1 MLLQS
6 SSRPQFALSILSCLF
21 DAPVPLR
28 KFEMRSACLRREQMW
43 KLPGPQPRFV
53 HTRAIE
59 AGSFVQFDHVRFST
73 APWQALANSPDRS
86 ATTDRL
92 GHSPARASEHAV
104 G

>member
-1 MLLQS
+1 MLLRS

-28 KFEMRSACLRREQMW
+28 KFEIRSACSRREQMW
-43 KLPGPQPRFV
+43 KLPGLQRRFV
-53 HTRAIE
+53 HTRATE
-59 AGSFVQFDHVRFST
+59 AGSFVQFDHARFST
-73 APWQALANSPDRS
+73 DPWQALANSPDWS

-92 GHSPARASEHAV
+92 GRSPARASEHVV